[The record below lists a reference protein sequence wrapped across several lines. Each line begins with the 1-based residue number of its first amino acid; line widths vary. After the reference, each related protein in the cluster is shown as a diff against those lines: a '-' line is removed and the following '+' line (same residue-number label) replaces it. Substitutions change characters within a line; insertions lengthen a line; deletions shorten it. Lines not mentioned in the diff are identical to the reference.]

1 MASSDAPDAAIAV
14 AAPIPPVRRRCPG
27 TAPPRTDSHEPSG
40 AKEAGSGGKQSHQ
53 ATCLD
58 GKNWRPGC
66 HHRTYRTPAW
76 ESEKL
81 YGRPLLQMDPNK
93 FPGMFSASST
103 DAFMSY
109 GAGAYQ

>member
-14 AAPIPPVRRRCPG
+14 AAPIP
-27 TAPPRTDSHEPSG
+27 APPRTDSHEPSG